1 MPQEYRIVAICTYH
15 YSQSIVAEI
24 ALFAIKLEIICYKG
38 SSSKSEAH

>member
-24 ALFAIKLEIICYKG
+24 ALFAIKLEIISKG